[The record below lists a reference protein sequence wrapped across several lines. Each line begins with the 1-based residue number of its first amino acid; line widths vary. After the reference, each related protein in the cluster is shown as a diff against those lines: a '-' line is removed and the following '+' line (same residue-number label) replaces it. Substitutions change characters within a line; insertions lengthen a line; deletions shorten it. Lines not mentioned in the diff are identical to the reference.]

1 MTSKSRNPQEL
12 IGRGFLYQG
21 IEQKETPVDRYFMNQ
36 ARIGILYAFRWCD
49 TVEGFDY
56 WATVYRKLEEM
67 LDRGDDK

>member
-1 MTSKSRNPQEL
+1 MTSKSRNPQEP
-12 IGRGFLYQG
+12 IGRDFLYEG
-21 IEQKETPVDRYFMNQ
+21 TEQKKTHVDRYFMNQ
-36 ARIGILYAFRWCD
+36 ARIGILYSFRWRD